1 MNPPGENYGRIGWVL
16 GEAGNEVVTPVDSYD
31 GGMGNIIIHI
41 GNITK
46 EADYMKLKP
55 LIQRWILE
63 SASRRGTV

>member
-1 MNPPGENYGRIGWVL
+1 MNTGKQWRL
-16 GEAGNEVVTPVDSYD
+16 GEGGKERIIPMDVGDS
-31 GGMGNIIIHI
+31 GMGLGDIIINI

-63 SASRRGTV
+63 AASRRGTV